1 MHRLI
6 IVTLLASL
14 ALISSSCASSKSG
27 DAYERRQGRTVQ
39 DVQGGTVESVRPVLI
54 EGTKS
59 GVGTAAGG
67 IAGGIIG
74 RGGGGRGD
82 IGRAVGGVAGAVVGG
97 IAGAA
102 AEEGFT
108 REKGYEIIV
117 RLEGGRLIAVTQS
130 GDEQFKPGDKV
141 HIIQGQGV
149 TRITHSGQGG

>member
-1 MHRLI
+1 MRRLI
-6 IVTLLASL
+6 MVTVLGTLVLSG
-14 ALISSSCASSKSG
+14 CASSKSG
-27 DAYERRQGRTVQ
+27 DAYERRQARTVQ

-67 IAGGIIG
+67 VAGAVIG
-74 RGGGGRGD
+74 RGGSGRSD

-97 IAGAA
+97 VAGAA

-108 REKGYEIIV
+108 RERGYEIIV
-117 RLEGGRLIAVTQS
+117 RLDGGRLIAVTQS
-130 GDEQFKPGDKV
+130 GHEEFNPGDKV

-149 TRITHSGQGG
+149 TRVTHSGQAR

>member
-1 MHRLI
+1 MQRFIVVALLAG
-6 IVTLLASL
+6 VTL
-14 ALISSSCASSKSG
+14 ISGCASSKSG
-27 DAYERRQGRTVQ
+27 EAYERRQGRTVQ
-39 DVQGGTVESVRPVLI
+39 DVQGGTVESVRAVLI

-67 IAGGIIG
+67 IAGGVIG
-74 RGGGGRGD
+74 RGGSGRSD

-102 AEEGFT
+102 AEEGIT
-108 REKGYEIIV
+108 REKGHEIIV
-117 RLEGGRLIAVTQS
+117 RLESGRLIAVTQS

-149 TRITHSGQGG
+149 TRVTHAGQGS

>member
-1 MHRLI
+1 MQRL
-6 IVTLLASL
+6 VVVGLLAGIT
-14 ALISSSCASSKSG
+14 LISACASSKSG

-59 GVGTAAGG
+59 GVGAAAGG
-67 IAGGIIG
+67 IAGGVVG
-74 RGGGGRGD
+74 RGGSGRSD
-82 IGRAVGGVAGAVVGG
+82 IGRAVGSVAGAVVGG

-149 TRITHSGQGG
+149 TRVTHSGQGS